1 MTVALGNAILV
12 VMVATLPSAMCTPV
26 LRCYRYPVASDRVH
40 TLNASGA
47 EHAGMC
53 SKVLDDGT
61 AA

>member
-12 VMVATLPSAMCTPV
+12 VMVAALPSATCTPV
-26 LRCYRYPVASDRVH
+26 LRCYRYPVASDGVH